1 MINYRDMMVSKN
13 NGEEIFKNA
22 TEVSKVIGCSRSSIS
37 TACRQGSK
45 FKGLKFEY
53 YYGEDLPGEEWR
65 SYEDVFVSN
74 FGRVYKI
81 GKSSKGY
88 GHLDSR
94 SYYTTLVSKKQTSVH
109 RLVLY
114 AFDKYSKEHVDH
126 IDGDKSN
133 NKLENLRW
141 TTPKTNNMNRKNPV
155 KRKHC
160 ESCVCNIK

>member
-22 TEVSKVIGCSRSSIS
+22 TEASKVLGISRSCIS
-37 TACRQGSK
+37 TACRKGSK
-45 FKGLKFEY
+45 CKGLKFEY

-81 GKSSKGY
+81 RKSSKGY
-88 GHLDSR
+88 GHLDST
-94 SYYTTLVSKKQTSVH
+94 SYYSTLVSKKQTLVH
-109 RLVLY
+109 RLVLF
-114 AFDKYSKEHVDH
+114 AFDKYSKAHVDH
-126 IDGDKSN
+126 IDGDRSN

-141 TTPKTNNMNRKNPV
+141 TTPQENNMNRKKPV

-160 ESCVCNIK
+160 DSCVCNIK